1 MSTIPTITLNNG
13 VKMPILGLGVYLI
26 DNNCPEVIKRAID
39 LGYRHFDTAQYY
51 GNEREVGE
59 GIRLSNVPR
68 SEIFVTTKLQ
78 TGGYQ
83 SAKKGIESSLKRF
96 GFPYFDLILIHW
108 PTGDDIGTYQAL
120 EEAYKEGKCKAIGLS
135 NFNER
140 QFLEIYNK
148 FKIKPA
154 VNQIETH
161 LYFNQKKMN
170 SFLKKYNCLHES
182 YSPFGGPGARILK
195 NSTLMSVAKK
205 YNKSPAQIA
214 LKYLLIKGIAI
225 IPKSSNKNRM
235 KENLNIFDFELKDE
249 DVKILET
256 LDTGRGRSWPSTMS
270 EEFYKV

>member
-1 MSTIPTITLNNG
+1 MSKIPNITLNNV

-26 DNNCPEVIKRAID
+26 DNNCPEVIKTAID

-51 GNEREVGE
+51 GNEKEVGE
-59 GIRLSNVPR
+59 GIRLSKVPR

-78 TGGYQ
+78 TGGYD

-108 PTGDDIGTYQAL
+108 PTGDDVGTYKAL

-135 NFNER
+135 NFNES

-154 VNQIETH
+154 INQIETH
-161 LYFNQKKMN
+161 LYYNQKKMN
-170 SFLKKYNCLHES
+170 SFLKKYNCVHES
-182 YSPFGGPGARILK
+182 YSPFGGPGARILN
-195 NSTLMSVAKK
+195 NSTLISIAKK
-205 YNKSPAQIA
+205 YSKSPAQIA
-214 LKYLLIKGIAI
+214 LKYLLNKGIVV

-235 KENLNIFDFELKDE
+235 MENLNLFDFQINDE
-249 DVKILET
+249 DIKILET
-256 LDTGRGRSWPSTMS
+256 LDTGRGRSWPSAMS